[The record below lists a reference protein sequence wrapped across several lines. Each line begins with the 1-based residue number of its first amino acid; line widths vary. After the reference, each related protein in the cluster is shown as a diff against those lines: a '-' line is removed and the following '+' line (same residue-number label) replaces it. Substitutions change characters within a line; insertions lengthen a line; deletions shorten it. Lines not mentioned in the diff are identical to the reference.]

1 MPPVT
6 PRLLLS
12 DLDGVVRQWP
22 RGDASLEESHGL
34 PAGVIARTAFAPDLL
49 QQAITGVI
57 SDEAWREE
65 VRRQLQALHP
75 GADAGAAVAAWS
87 EPAGEVDAEVRDL
100 LAQVRERCRVGLITN
115 ATSRLPRDLA
125 RLELAGHFDFIIN
138 SSEVGH
144 AKPSPEIFAHAL
156 AVAGVAPGEA
166 VFIDDTLANVQAAA
180 AMDIRAH
187 HFAGVAPLREWLG
200 ALGLI

>member
-1 MPPVT
+1 MT
-6 PRLLLS
+6 PRLLLT

-22 RGDASLEESHGL
+22 RGDASPEESHGL
-34 PAGVIARTAFAPDLL
+34 PAGIIARTAFAPDLL
-49 QQAITGVI
+49 HQAITGVI

-87 EPAGEVDAEVRDL
+87 EPAGVVDAEVRDL
-100 LAQVRERCRVGLITN
+100 LAQVRGRCRVGLTTN

-144 AKPSPEIFAHAL
+144 AKPSPQIFAHAL

-180 AMDIRAH
+180 AMGIHAH
-187 HFAGVAPLREWLG
+187 HFVGVAPLREWFG
-200 ALGLI
+200 ALGLV

>member
-1 MPPVT
+1 MT
-6 PRLLLS
+6 PRLLLT

-49 QQAITGVI
+49 HQAITGVI
-57 SDEAWREE
+57 TDEAWREE
-65 VRRQLQALHP
+65 VRRQLQGLHP

-87 EPAGEVDAEVRDL
+87 EPAGVVDVEVRDL
-100 LAQVRERCRVGLITN
+100 LAQVRERSRVGLITN

-125 RLELAGHFDFIIN
+125 RLELADHFDFIIN

-156 AVAGVAPGEA
+156 EVAGAAPGEA
-166 VFIDDTLANVQAAA
+166 LFIDDALANVQAAA
-180 AMDIRAH
+180 ALGIPAH
-187 HFAGVAPLREWLG
+187 HFAGVPPLREWLG
-200 ALGLI
+200 GLGLI

>member
-6 PRLLLS
+6 PSLLLA

-22 RGDASLEESHGL
+22 RGDSSLEESHGL
-34 PAGVIARTAFAPDLL
+34 PPGVIARTAFAPDLL
-49 QQAITGVI
+49 HQAITGVI

-65 VRRQLQALHP
+65 VRQQLQRLHP

-87 EPAGEVDAEVRDL
+87 EPAGVVDAEVRDL
-100 LAQVRERCRVGLITN
+100 LAQVSDRCRVGLITN
-115 ATSRLPRDLA
+115 ATSRLPHDLA

-156 AVAGVAPGEA
+156 EVAGAAPGEA

-180 AMDIRAH
+180 AIGIHAH
-187 HFAGVAPLREWLG
+187 HFAGVALFREWLG
-200 ALGLI
+200 ALRLI

>member
-1 MPPVT
+1 MT
-6 PRLLLS
+6 PRLLLT

-22 RGDASLEESHGL
+22 RGDSSLEESHGL
-34 PAGVIARTAFAPDLL
+34 PAGIIASTAFVSDLL
-49 QQAITGVI
+49 HQAITGGI

-65 VRRQLQALHP
+65 VRRQLQGLHP

-87 EPAGEVDAEVRDL
+87 EPAGVVDAEVRDL

-125 RLELAGHFDFIIN
+125 RLELTGHFDFIIN

-156 AVAGVAPGEA
+156 EVAGVAPGEV

-180 AMDIRAH
+180 ALGIHAH
-187 HFAGVAPLREWLG
+187 HFAGAAPLREWLG
-200 ALGLI
+200 ALGLV

>member
-1 MPPVT
+1 VT
-6 PRLLLS
+6 PRLLLT

-22 RGDASLEESHGL
+22 QGDSSPEESHGL
-34 PAGVIARTAFAPDLL
+34 PAGIIARTAFAPDLL
-49 QQAITGVI
+49 HQAITGVI

-87 EPAGEVDAEVRDL
+87 EPAGVVDAEVRDL

-125 RLELAGHFDFIIN
+125 RLELAGHFDFIVN

-144 AKPSPEIFAHAL
+144 AKPSPEIFAHTL
-156 AVAGVAPGEA
+156 EVAGVAPGEA
-166 VFIDDTLANVQAAA
+166 AFIDDTLANVQAAA
-180 AMDIRAH
+180 ALGIRAH
-187 HFAGVAPLREWLG
+187 HFVGAAKLRDWLG
-200 ALGLI
+200 VLSLV

>member
-1 MPPVT
+1 MT
-6 PRLLLS
+6 PRLLFT

-49 QQAITGVI
+49 HQAITGVI
-57 SDEAWREE
+57 TDEAWREE
-65 VRRQLQALHP
+65 VRRQLQGLHP

-87 EPAGEVDAEVRDL
+87 EPAGVVDVEVRDL

-156 AVAGVAPGEA
+156 EVAGVVPGEV

-180 AMDIRAH
+180 ALGFHAH

-200 ALGLI
+200 ALGLGRIH